1 MPRLKKK
8 TKRKFKRGG
17 SSRSTPKSPKS
28 PSVSTPKRK
37 SKKSKKRPSPIKT
50 ADAVIKD
57 LKDIKY
63 EISTKLDSM
72 KCKDILELYKDIG
85 TLDNLT
91 TTSVTI
97 TPKFFKDNSPPG
109 TKVNPDDVDKLN
121 ARKILKINKIKIGSE
136 EKEPDNL
143 YFFKSSG
150 SSRPGDNIEGI
161 YFPLNYLP
169 SVDNPDKTYLF
180 ELESN
185 GIRIKKPEDYYKSI
199 FIQISLEGY
208 LSDKENHDALKN
220 QLLKYGRFINEENA
234 LISKYLTNKDSIC
247 K

>member
-17 SSRSTPKSPKS
+17 SSRSTPKSS
-28 PSVSTPKRK
+28 SVSTPK
-37 SKKSKKRPSPIKT
+37 KKSKKRPAKIKT
-50 ADAVIKD
+50 ANSVIKD
-57 LKDIKY
+57 LNEIKN

-72 KCKDILELYKDIG
+72 KRKDILELYKDIG

-91 TTSVTI
+91 TTNVAI
-97 TPKFFKDNSPPG
+97 DLKFIKDNSLPG
-109 TKVNPDDVDKLN
+109 TKVKPDDVDKLN
-121 ARKILKINKIKIGSE
+121 ARKILKINTITIGSE
-136 EKEPDNL
+136 EKEFEEL

-199 FIQISLEGY
+199 FTQISLEGY
-208 LSDKENHDALKN
+208 SSNKEKLNALKN
-220 QLLKYGRFINEENA
+220 QLLNYGRFITEENA
-234 LISKYLTNKDSIC
+234 LISKYLYNQDSISE
-247 K
+247 

>member
-17 SSRSTPKSPKS
+17 SSVSTPKSPKS
-28 PSVSTPKRK
+28 PSVSTPTKK
-37 SKKSKKRPSPIKT
+37 SKKSKNRPSQIKT
-50 ADAVIKD
+50 ADAVIRN
-57 LKDIKY
+57 LNEIRY

-72 KCKDILELYKDIG
+72 KCKDILKLYNDIG

-91 TTSVTI
+91 KTNVKI
-97 TPKFFKDNSPPG
+97 DLEFIKDNSPPG

-121 ARKILKINKIKIGSE
+121 ARKILKINRIKIGSE
-136 EKEPDNL
+136 EKKLDNL

-199 FIQISLEGY
+199 FIQISLDDY
-208 LSDKENHDALKN
+208 LDNKKKLDALKN
-220 QLLKYGRFINEENA
+220 QLLKYGRFITEENA
-234 LISKYLTNKDSIC
+234 LISKYLINKDLVC

>member
-17 SSRSTPKSPKS
+17 SSVSTPKSPKS
-28 PSVSTPKRK
+28 PSVSTRR
-37 SKKSKKRPSPIKT
+37 KSKKRPSPIKT

-57 LKDIKY
+57 LKEIKY
-63 EISTKLDSM
+63 EISKKLDSM
-72 KCKDILELYKDIG
+72 KRTDILELYKDIG

-109 TKVNPDDVDKLN
+109 TKVNPGDVAKLN
-121 ARKILKINKIKIGSE
+121 ARKILKINKITIGSE
-136 EKEPDNL
+136 EKELDNL

-169 SVDNPDKTYLF
+169 SVDNKIYLF

-208 LSDKENHDALKN
+208 LDDKKKKKNLDALKN
-220 QLLKYGRFINEENA
+220 QLLKYGRFITEENA
-234 LISKYLTNKDSIC
+234 LISKYLFYQDSISE
-247 K
+247 